1 MRLIAI
7 GRMKKGPERDLFERY
22 AARLRPRLEM
32 TEISESRGSAQ
43 EIRRKD
49 AAALLSAC
57 PPNALVVALDEG
69 GATPDSLGFSGMVER
84 WLESGRPLCFVIG
97 GAEGLDAS
105 LIERADATLSLGKLT
120 WPHMLVRGLLAEQ
133 IYRARAISAN
143 HPYHRAARP

>member
-57 PPNALVVALDEG
+57 PLTRSSSHWMKAVRLRTVSVSREWWNVGWNRGVR
-69 GATPDSLGFSGMVER
+69 S
-84 WLESGRPLCFVIG
+84 
-97 GAEGLDAS
+97 AS
-105 LIERADATLSLGKLT
+105 L
-120 WPHMLVRGLLAEQ
+120 LV
-133 IYRARAISAN
+133 ARRVWMQA
-143 HPYHRAARP
+143 